1 METDFL
7 QNTPERE
14 KVGKQASY
22 IAISGNIFL
31 TAFNLIVGIVSGS
44 SALIA
49 EGFHT
54 LSDVI
59 TSVLAFVG
67 FKIGM
72 KPADDDHQYG
82 HGRAEPI
89 VGLIIVVFLLIVA
102 YEIISEA
109 YTKIMLGG
117 EVIPPSMIAA
127 VMAAIGIGVNYT
139 MSTYLI
145 RSGAKINSQAIIADG
160 KHQRVDI
167 FSCISVLIGVIGS
180 QFGIS
185 IMDTLVSVFIA
196 IIILNTALHLALDN
210 FNTLM
215 GKIPS
220 KELIEDI
227 KSAALTS
234 ECVKGVHDVKVNNM
248 GPYASAE
255 LHIELNKDL
264 KLEKS
269 HKIAHEV
276 EQNIINNVESI
287 KMVSVHTCPTEVI
300 CKQNLEKK

>member
-1 METDFL
+1 L
-7 QNTPERE
+7 QNASERE
-14 KVGKQASY
+14 KVGKQAAY
-22 IAISGNIFL
+22 VAIFGNIFL
-31 TAFNLIVGIVSGS
+31 TIFNIIVGIFSGS
-44 SALIA
+44 TALVA

-54 LSDVI
+54 LSDVL
-59 TSVLAFVG
+59 TSVIAFIG

-72 KPADDDHQYG
+72 KPADEEHQYG

-102 YEIISEA
+102 YEIIYGA
-109 YTKIMLGG
+109 YAKIILG
-117 EVIPPSMIAA
+117 EIVAPPGLIAA
-127 VMAAIGIGVNYT
+127 LMAAIGIGINYT
-139 MSTYLI
+139 MSTYLTQ
-145 RSGAKINSQAIIADG
+145 SGERINSPALIADG

-167 FSCISVLIGVIGS
+167 FSCVTVLIGVVIS
-180 QFGIS
+180 QFGIP
-185 IMDTLVSVFIA
+185 IIDTIVSVFIA

>member
-1 METDFL
+1 M
-7 QNTPERE
+7 QNASERE
-14 KVGKQASY
+14 KVGKQAAY
-22 IAISGNIFL
+22 VAIFGNIFL
-31 TAFNLIVGIVSGS
+31 TIFNIIVGIFSGS
-44 SALIA
+44 TALVA

-54 LSDVI
+54 LSDVL
-59 TSVLAFVG
+59 TSVIAFIG

-72 KPADDDHQYG
+72 KPADEEHQYG

-102 YEIISEA
+102 YEIIYGA
-109 YTKIMLGG
+109 YAKIILG
-117 EVIPPSMIAA
+117 EIVAPPGLIAA
-127 VMAAIGIGVNYT
+127 LMAAIGIGINYT
-139 MSTYLI
+139 MSTYLTQ
-145 RSGAKINSQAIIADG
+145 SGERINSPALIADG

-167 FSCISVLIGVIGS
+167 FSCVTVLIGVVIS
-180 QFGIS
+180 QFGIP
-185 IMDTLVSVFIA
+185 IIDTIVSVFIA